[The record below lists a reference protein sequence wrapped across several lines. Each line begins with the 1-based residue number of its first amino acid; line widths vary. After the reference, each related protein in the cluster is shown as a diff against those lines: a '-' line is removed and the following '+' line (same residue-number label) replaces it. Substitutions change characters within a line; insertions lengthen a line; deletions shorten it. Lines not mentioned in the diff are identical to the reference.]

1 MRNKRPVRVA
11 EPEPA
16 KSKMTR
22 NSGENE
28 LALAQDIIK
37 DFKQHDL
44 IAPFLTPVNR
54 REVVM
59 IESFSA
65 CLIAVQVPDYYQIIK
80 SPMDLGTLQVQR
92 VGSLIISSHD
102 LIWQKNLDLGVY
114 TTIEE
119 FASDVKLIFSNG
131 LYYNGIHTDVG
142 DASKALLDH
151 FEVGLSVLSHFT
163 FEVDEYAQ
171 STYNRQISKLMSAA
185 NHGKFPTRR
194 LR

>member
-54 REVVM
+54 REVVN
-59 IESFSA
+59 
-65 CLIAVQVPDYYQIIK
+65 DQI
-80 SPMDLGTLQVQR
+80 
-92 VGSLIISSHD
+92 
-102 LIWQKNLDLGVY
+102 DLGVFDCSAGARLLPDNQ
-114 TTIEE
+114 EP
-119 FASDVKLIFSNG
+119 NG
-131 LYYNGIHTDVG
+131 SRNTSG
-142 DASKALLDH
+142 
-151 FEVGLSVLSHFT
+151 
-163 FEVDEYAQ
+163 
-171 STYNRQISKLMSAA
+171 AA
-185 NHGKFPTRR
+185 RWFFDN
-194 LR
+194 